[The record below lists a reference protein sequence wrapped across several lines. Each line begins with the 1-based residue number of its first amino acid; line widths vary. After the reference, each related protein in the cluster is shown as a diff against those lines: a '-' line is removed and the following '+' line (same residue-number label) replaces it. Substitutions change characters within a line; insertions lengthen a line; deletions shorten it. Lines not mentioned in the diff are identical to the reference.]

1 MAYIDGGTFTTYC
14 DKLYDRHHYKLNTI
28 DGESV
33 IIEDYEMLRA
43 TWYHYK
49 NDVESVEVLDI
60 TRGKG
65 F

>member
-14 DKLYDRHHYKLNTI
+14 DKPYTRQVYKLNTI

-33 IIEDYEMLRA
+33 IIEDYEILRN

-49 NDVESVEVLDI
+49 EDLVSVEVLDAS
-60 TRGKG
+60 GQG

>member
-14 DKLYDRHHYKLNTI
+14 DKPYTRHSYKLNTI

-33 IIEDYEMLRA
+33 IIEDYEVLRA